1 MSILTHQS
9 KKQINRSLQATLK
22 YGLVIILLIV
32 VLFPFYWMVA
42 TSLKP
47 NSETYEKFRLWPKA
61 PTIQHYVNLLNKTYF
76 LVWLR
81 NSITVA
87 AFVTM
92 ASVILGTFAAYG
104 LVRFSFP
111 GRSLFST
118 IVLMAYLFP
127 PTVLFIPLAVLVN
140 RWGLSNSLYGL
151 MLVYPTFAIPFCTW
165 MLVGYFRSIPVELE
179 EAALIDG
186 CSRIGALFRVILP
199 LSLPGIIA
207 AAIFAFTLS
216 WTEFLYVLVMNTSR
230 EYQTLTVGISEFV
243 YADMYAWGKLMGAS
257 LLTTIPIIVLYTILQ
272 RYIVS
277 GLTAG
282 AIKA

>member
-1 MSILTHQS
+1 
-9 KKQINRSLQATLK
+9 
-22 YGLVIILLIV
+22 
-32 VLFPFYWMVA
+32 
-42 TSLKP
+42 
-47 NSETYEKFRLWPKA
+47 
-61 PTIQHYVNLLNKTYF
+61 
-76 LVWLR
+76 
-81 NSITVA
+81 
-87 AFVTM
+87 
-92 ASVILGTFAAYG
+92 
-104 LVRFSFP
+104 
-111 GRSLFST
+111 
-118 IVLMAYLFP
+118 
-127 PTVLFIPLAVLVN
+127 
-140 RWGLSNSLYGL
+140 
-151 MLVYPTFAIPFCTW
+151 